1 MVGHLLK
8 IMKMLIYTS
17 ETASLVEVSILAF
30 IKPVLQ
36 ALKCYFSYIADT
48 VCSPVR
54 TICIKFALIM
64 CAYLLNSFKVDFW
77 L

>member
-1 MVGHLLK
+1 MIKYNAWKPSVKKSQYVVSAPTHVVGHLLK

-36 ALKCYFSYIADT
+36 ALNFPT
-48 VCSPVR
+48 
-54 TICIKFALIM
+54 
-64 CAYLLNSFKVDFW
+64 
-77 L
+77 